1 MLLFVDV
8 EQSAPVLLEVSAH
21 IRERFP
27 DVDPTLVEAAV
38 RLAHRDIALRRS
50 RPLSYEVEDA
60 ARERLTFA
68 LQAG

>member
-1 MLLFVDV
+1 MLLCVDV
-8 EQSAPVLLEVSAH
+8 ENPAPALLEVSTH

-27 DVDPTLVEAAV
+27 GVDPTLVEAAV

-50 RPLSYEVEDA
+50 RPLTREVEVA
-60 ARERLTFA
+60 AQERLAFA